1 MGKMY
6 RPILKLPKTKSEKIW
21 DYIGGSAFIVSIIYI
36 ILLWGKIPSEI
47 PGHFNGL
54 GEVDRWGSKIE
65 LFILPFIG
73 LFLWIVLGLLEKA
86 PHMHN
91 YPARLN
97 ESNVRAFYLNSRKI
111 LNEVKNLCLIL
122 FAFISIQ
129 MVRIG
134 LDEANSIGWWFL
146 PVIIIGTAIPII
158 KGIIATA
165 KIK

>member
-1 MGKMY
+1 MY
-6 RPILKLPKTKSEKIW
+6 RPILKLPKTRSEKIW
-21 DYIGGSAFIVSIIYI
+21 DYIGGSIFILSIFYI
-36 ILLWGKIPSEI
+36 ILAWGKLPDEI

-73 LFLWIVLGLLEKA
+73 LFLWIVMWLLEKA
-86 PHMHN
+86 PYMHN
-91 YPARLN
+91 YPSRLD
-97 ESNVRAFYLNSRKI
+97 ESNVKAFYLNSRKI
-111 LNEVKNLCLIL
+111 LNQVKNICLIL

-134 LDEANSIGWWFL
+134 LGEVNSLGWWFL
-146 PVIIIGTAIPII
+146 PIVLIGVFISII
-158 KGIIATA
+158 KGFITSY

>member
-1 MGKMY
+1 MY

-21 DYIGGSAFIVSIIYI
+21 DYIGGSIFILSIFYI
-36 ILLWGKIPSEI
+36 ILAWGKLPDEI
-47 PGHFNGL
+47 PGHFNGM

-73 LFLWIVLGLLEKA
+73 LFLWIVMGLLEKA

-91 YPARLN
+91 YPSRLN
-97 ESNVRAFYLNSRKI
+97 ESNVTAFYLNSRKI
-111 LNEVKNLCLIL
+111 LNQVKNICLII

-134 LDEANSIGWWFL
+134 LGEVNSLGWWFL
-146 PVIIIGTAIPII
+146 PIVLIVVLIPII
-158 KGIIATA
+158 KGFITSS

>member
-1 MGKMY
+1 MY
-6 RPILKLPKTKSEKIW
+6 RPILKLPKTRSEKIW
-21 DYIGGSAFIVSIIYI
+21 DYIGGSIFILSIFYI
-36 ILLWGKIPSEI
+36 ILAWGKLPDEI
-47 PGHFNGL
+47 PGHFNGM

-73 LFLWIVLGLLEKA
+73 LFLWIVMGLLEKA

-91 YPARLN
+91 YPSRLN
-97 ESNVRAFYLNSRKI
+97 ESNVKAFYLNSRKI
-111 LNEVKNLCLIL
+111 LNQVKNICLIL

-134 LDEANSIGWWFL
+134 LGEVNSLGWWFL
-146 PVIIIGTAIPII
+146 PIVLIVVLIPII
-158 KGIIATA
+158 KGFITSS

>member
-1 MGKMY
+1 MY

-21 DYIGGSAFIVSIIYI
+21 DYIGGSIFILSIFYI
-36 ILLWGKIPSEI
+36 ILAWGKLPDEI
-47 PGHFNGL
+47 PGHFNGM

-73 LFLWIVLGLLEKA
+73 LFLWIVMGLLEKA

-91 YPARLN
+91 YPSRLN
-97 ESNVRAFYLNSRKI
+97 ESNVKAFYLNSRKI
-111 LNEVKNLCLIL
+111 LNQVKNICLIL

-134 LDEANSIGWWFL
+134 LGEVNSLGWWFL
-146 PVIIIGTAIPII
+146 PIVLIVVLIPII
-158 KGIIATA
+158 KGFITSS

>member
-1 MGKMY
+1 MY
-6 RPILKLPKTKSEKIW
+6 RPILKIPKTKSEKVW
-21 DYIGGSAFIVSIIYI
+21 DYIGGGLFVLAIFYIVVMWSK
-36 ILLWGKIPSEI
+36 LPDKI
-47 PGHFNGL
+47 PGHFNGI

-65 LFILPFIG
+65 LIILPIIG
-73 LFLWIVLGLLEKA
+73 GFLWLVMTLLEKA

-97 ESNVRAFYLNSRKI
+97 EQNVEAFYRNSRKI

-122 FAFISIQ
+122 FAFLSFQ

-134 LDEANSIGWWFL
+134 LGDADSLGWWFL
-146 PVIIIGTAIPII
+146 PVVLLGAFIPMI
-158 KGIIATA
+158 KGFITSF

>member
-1 MGKMY
+1 MY

-21 DYIGGSAFIVSIIYI
+21 DYIGGSIFILSIFYI
-36 ILLWGKIPSEI
+36 ILAWGGKLPDEI
-47 PGHFNGL
+47 PGHFNGM
-54 GEVDRWGSKIE
+54 GEVDRWGGSKIE

-73 LFLWIVLGLLEKA
+73 LFLWIVMGGLLEKA

-91 YPARLN
+91 YPSRLN
-97 ESNVRAFYLNSRKI
+97 ESNVKAFYLNSRKI
-111 LNEVKNLCLIL
+111 LNQVKNICLIL

-134 LDEANSIGWWFL
+134 LGEVNSLGWWFL
-146 PVIIIGTAIPII
+146 PIVLIVVLIPII
-158 KGIIATA
+158 KGFITSS

>member
-1 MGKMY
+1 MY

-21 DYIGGSAFIVSIIYI
+21 DYIGGSIFILSIFYI
-36 ILLWGKIPSEI
+36 ILAWGKLPDEI
-47 PGHFNGL
+47 PGHFNGM

-73 LFLWIVLGLLEKA
+73 LFLWIVMGLLEKA
-86 PHMHN
+86 PNMHN
-91 YPARLN
+91 YPSRLN
-97 ESNVRAFYLNSRKI
+97 ESNVTAFYLNSRKI
-111 LNEVKNLCLIL
+111 LNQVKNICLII

-134 LDEANSIGWWFL
+134 LGEVNSLGWWFL
-146 PVIIIGTAIPII
+146 PIVLIVVLIPII
-158 KGIIATA
+158 KGFITSS

>member
-1 MGKMY
+1 MF

-21 DYIGGSAFIVSIIYI
+21 DYIGGSIFILSIFYI
-36 ILLWGKIPSEI
+36 ILAWGKLPDEI

-54 GEVDRWGSKIE
+54 GEVDRWGAKIE

-73 LFLWIVLGLLEKA
+73 LFLWIVMGLLEKA

-97 ESNVRAFYLNSRKI
+97 ESNVKAFYLNSRKI
-111 LNEVKNLCLIL
+111 LNQVKNICLIL

-134 LDEANSIGWWFL
+134 LGEVNSLGWWFL
-146 PVIIIGTAIPII
+146 PIVLIGAFIPII
-158 KGIIATA
+158 KGFITSY